1 MPGIRQINVGYWG
14 LLYDSPGRSFPWIGY
29 TDYATGDPGSSV
41 ADRLTPIIWFR
52 VDDYCTSEDRVLLSL
67 NGNVAHGDFI
77 MGFAF
82 AVCLDVAKVAG
93 MTLLGVGQTV
103 LVAFGV
109 IMPASAHCV
118 GRCAI
123 SVLMNVESVLLVW
136 CQSFKVGYHFHGV
149 AVLGKVN
156 DAMTVLTRCRVQHHH
171 GLRNG
176 AVGAT
181 HGKG

>member
-1 MPGIRQINVGYWG
+1 MRIKVGCWG
-14 LLYDSPGRSFPWIGY
+14 LLYDSPGRSFAWIGY
-29 TDYATGDPGSSV
+29 ADYATSNPGSGV
-41 ADRLTPIIWFR
+41 ANGLTPIIWFR
-52 VDDYCTSEDRVLLSL
+52 VDDDGASEDRVLLSL
-67 NGNVAHGDFI
+67 DGNVAHGDFI
-77 MGFAF
+77 MGFAL
-82 AVCLDVAKVAG
+82 AVCLNVAQVTR
-93 MTLLGVGQTV
+93 MTVLGIGQTV
-103 LVAFGV
+103 LVTFGV
-109 IMPASAHCV
+109 IMPASAHSV

-149 AVLGKVN
+149 AVLGKVD

>member
-1 MPGIRQINVGYWG
+1 
-14 LLYDSPGRSFPWIGY
+14 
-29 TDYATGDPGSSV
+29 
-41 ADRLTPIIWFR
+41 
-52 VDDYCTSEDRVLLSL
+52 
-67 NGNVAHGDFI
+67 
-77 MGFAF
+77 MGFTF

-93 MTLLGVGQTV
+93 VTLFGVGQTV
-103 LVAFGV
+103 LVTFGV
-109 IMPASAHCV
+109 IMPASAHAI
-118 GRCAI
+118 GGCAI

-149 AVLGKVN
+149 TVLGKVN

-176 AVGAT
+176 AVCAT

>member
-1 MPGIRQINVGYWG
+1 M
-14 LLYDSPGRSFPWIGY
+14 SF
-29 TDYATGDPGSSV
+29 A
-41 ADRLTPIIWFR
+41 L
-52 VDDYCTSEDRVLLSL
+52 
-67 NGNVAHGDFI
+67 
-77 MGFAF
+77 
-82 AVCLDVAKVAG
+82 AVCLDVAKVTG
-93 MTLLGVGQTV
+93 MTLFGVGQTV

-156 DAMTVLTRCRVQHHH
+156 DAMTVLTRCRVQHRH